1 MNASEHIAQ
10 ALIHLDAAANANY
23 DHLLREQR
31 HTEWNREVLASA
43 RASCAEIHPYRS
55 HAVWAAPTESWV
67 VPDLRHLRDDGES
80 SYWTDDPEK
89 CQVYYD
95 LENAFRCAGILAS
108 ITDQDIEVVELD

>member
-43 RASCAEIHPYRS
+43 RASCARALLSETYAI
-55 HAVWAAPTESWV
+55 WATPTESWTI
-67 VPDLRHLRDDGES
+67 PDFGRQADGR
-80 SYWTDDPEK
+80 
-89 CQVYYD
+89 
-95 LENAFRCAGILAS
+95 ENQLVDR
-108 ITDQDIEVVELD
+108 EPV

>member
-43 RASCAEIHPYRS
+43 RASAARELLTEV
-55 HAVWAAPTESWV
+55 HAVFSAPTESWTI
-67 VPDLRHLRDDGES
+67 PDFGHLRDERG
-80 SYWTDDPEK
+80 
-89 CQVYYD
+89 
-95 LENAFRCAGILAS
+95 
-108 ITDQDIEVVELD
+108 VELLDR

>member
-43 RASCAEIHPYRS
+43 RASAARELLTEV
-55 HAVWAAPTESWV
+55 HAVWATPTESWTI
-67 VPDLRHLRDDGES
+67 PDLRFARDE
-80 SYWTDDPEK
+80 
-89 CQVYYD
+89 QR
-95 LENAFRCAGILAS
+95 LELVDRKSA
-108 ITDQDIEVVELD
+108 

>member
-43 RASCAEIHPYRS
+43 RASAARELLTEV
-55 HAVWAAPTESWV
+55 HAVWTTPTESWT
-67 VPDLRHLRDDGES
+67 VPDLRLARDRFD
-80 SYWTDDPEK
+80 
-89 CQVYYD
+89 
-95 LENAFRCAGILAS
+95 N
-108 ITDQDIEVVELD
+108 ELVDREAV

>member
-43 RASCAEIHPYRS
+43 RASCARELLTEV
-55 HAVWAAPTESWV
+55 HAVFTAPTESWV
-67 VPDLRHLRDDGES
+67 VPDLGHLRDERG
-80 SYWTDDPEK
+80 
-89 CQVYYD
+89 
-95 LENAFRCAGILAS
+95 
-108 ITDQDIEVVELD
+108 VELLDR